1 MKKFF
6 TATAVLLLAIAAG
19 EAFAEAEADASA
31 TVTCAMQASGT
42 TATWKNELGSTAKIT
57 VDAKGNVTGKYTDGS
72 GSGATGPLVG
82 FCNTN
87 AITFTV
93 AWTGFK
99 TITSW
104 TGTWNNKNITTL
116 WYLVDGASSKWNNT
130 NAGTDTFVK
139 Q

>member
-1 MKKFF
+1 MEMNMNKFC
-6 TATAVLLLAIAAG
+6 TLIAVLL
-19 EAFAEAEADASA
+19 FAVAMEEASA
-31 TVTCAMQASGT
+31 AVTCNMQASGT
-42 TATWKNELGSTAKIT
+42 TAKWKNELGSIANIK
-57 VDAKGNVTGKYTDGS
+57 VDSSGSVTGTYTDGS

-82 FCNTN
+82 FCNDN

-104 TGTWNNKNITTL
+104 SGTWNNKSITTL
-116 WYLVDGASSKWNNT
+116 WYLVDGASSAWNNT